1 MEISL
6 KRNYGFEL
14 IFKADN
20 VNVVEDIEERI
31 YAKNADG
38 KSDFSI
44 PPKRDIQD
52 DAMEQISRLLDDMA
66 EYRQRD
72 FDSSGT
78 IERLFEKLPETV
90 RQELLSKLV
99 KTYEVEESVE

>member
-6 KRNYGFEL
+6 KRNYGFEI
-14 IFKADN
+14 IFKAEN

-31 YAKNADG
+31 YFKTADG
-38 KSDFSI
+38 KTDFAI
-44 PPKRDIQD
+44 PPKRDIKD
-52 DAMEQISRLLDDMA
+52 DAMEQVSRLLDDMA

-78 IERLFEKLPETV
+78 IERLFEKLPETA
-90 RQELLSKLV
+90 RHDLLSKLV
-99 KTYEVEESVE
+99 KSYEVEESVE

>member
-31 YAKNADG
+31 YFKNNEG
-38 KSDFSI
+38 KNDFSI

-90 RQELLSKLV
+90 KQELLSKLIKQHQV
-99 KTYEVEESVE
+99 DEIE